1 MNYVAPLSGTRGKTT
16 PRHASCA
23 ASLDHGDGTR
33 SKHAPKQENRNPTPA
48 GLINSSVVPFVGCG
62 PHFRARPQS
71 QSLVRYYLCLVW
83 QKEKAKEEGT
93 ISLFGINPTTPT
105 LVGD

>member
-1 MNYVAPLSGTRGKTT
+1 MS
-16 PRHASCA
+16 
-23 ASLDHGDGTR
+23 
-33 SKHAPKQENRNPTPA
+33 
-48 GLINSSVVPFVGCG
+48 
-62 PHFRARPQS
+62 RPQS